1 MDIRLGLGLGLDLG
15 LDLGLGLDLQAMDIK
30 LGLDLDLGP
39 DLGLDLELSK
49 ARLVESSRTGL
60 WKAGLVILWRQSA
73 WVTAIRYPISIVRL
87 LVSPA
92 TLKFTSE
99 VYSLTIIRRF
109 RFADLDLSLF
119 ELTRKKGS

>member
-1 MDIRLGLGLGLDLG
+1 MDIKLGLDLDLGPDLG
-15 LDLGLGLDLQAMDIK
+15 LDLGLDLQAMDIK
-30 LGLDLDLGP
+30 LGLDL

-92 TLKFTSE
+92 TLKFTPE

>member
-1 MDIRLGLGLGLDLG
+1 MDIRLGLGLDLDL
-15 LDLGLGLDLQAMDIK
+15 DLGLDLQAMDIK
-30 LGLDLDLGP
+30 LGLDL